1 MMMFAASSGRC
12 QERKTRADLPEP
24 GNNNIEFTHMKHF
37 RRIGLRLMMS
47 VSLFLLATTAAANDY
62 LEVQNNY
69 SVYATGRDAIHVKVP
84 IWAYG
89 RVNNYYLSSN
99 SYLFFQEQGTSDKW
113 FAVWFQADREGDNL
127 EENGKGSG

>member
-1 MMMFAASSGRC
+1 MKNFHFISVLAFLTYFVIFSASSY
-12 QERKTRADLPEP
+12 
-24 GNNNIEFTHMKHF
+24 
-37 RRIGLRLMMS
+37 
-47 VSLFLLATTAAANDY
+47 ANDY
-62 LEVQNNY
+62 LEVQDHY

-84 IWAYG
+84 LWAYG

-99 SYLFFQEQGTSDKW
+99 SYLYFQEVDSTDIR